1 MSVEGR
7 SDESNGAS
15 INSGE
20 SEPGDDDERRSR
32 CHVRN
37 LLITAWV
44 SQ

>member
-15 INSGE
+15 VNSGE
-20 SEPGDDDERRSR
+20 SEPGDDDEGGCGVPRQK
-32 CHVRN
+32 